1 MSDGNCIKNYFQ
13 FIAGYFKG
21 IQNNAASRK
30 ASLASTIAL
39 PNNTFTEEQF
49 EQGIDEITQ
58 EIGNIGDDESEAGV
72 EEEDEGSESKAE
84 YSESKPINIIVHMHH
99 KEISLNTFCSI
110 KHEWEYSTK
119 IISVSHDIDT
129 FKETVMFPINN
140 NIYVF
145 YVDNSSITHVQSVDI
160 ETQFVQDIQVP
171 GEVQQFSSALFC
183 LLNDEIYCI
192 GRNEQNS
199 YQK

>member
-1 MSDGNCIKNYFQ
+1 MEQKIHNIEDE
-13 FIAGYFKG
+13 
-21 IQNNAASRK
+21 K
-30 ASLASTIAL
+30 AD
-39 PNNTFTEEQF
+39 TETE
-49 EQGIDEITQ
+49 
-58 EIGNIGDDESEAGV
+58 V
-72 EEEDEGSESKAE
+72 EEEEESESE
-84 YSESKPINIIVHMHH
+84 YSEPKLINIIVFMHP
-99 KEISLNTFCSI
+99 KEISFNTFCSI

-145 YVDNSSITHVQSVDI
+145 YVDNCSITHVQSIDSETSFVEDI
-160 ETQFVQDIQVP
+160 HVP
-171 GEVQQFSSALFC
+171 PYVQQCNSALFC

-192 GRNEQNS
+192 GRTEQNS